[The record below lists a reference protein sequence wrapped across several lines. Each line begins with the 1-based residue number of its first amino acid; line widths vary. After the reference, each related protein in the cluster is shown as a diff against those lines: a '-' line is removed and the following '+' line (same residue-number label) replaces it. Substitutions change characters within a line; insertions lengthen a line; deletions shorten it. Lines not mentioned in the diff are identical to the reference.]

1 VELVDWGQTV
11 SRQSREWAGDTPT
24 LLAFGAIAVAAIGLA
39 YLALTGVHIG
49 GSQAPSTVT
58 SSSSS
63 SSSSLATS
71 STPTATPAPSGS
83 VVDLVGGSEGW
94 WSTSVG
100 AGAVPGVT
108 AGVRVG
114 GSEAN
119 TASLASQLATTEV
132 SSGRL
137 VLVQAGA
144 QDIVDG
150 ATGEQIDAGIR
161 GLWSSVTERGGRP
174 VAVLLQPSNT
184 FPGSVIAVNG
194 LIRASALEQGVAVL
208 DLTTPVANA
217 DGTWAAGL
225 SDDGLQ
231 PNAAGTALLV
241 QAVSSQLPG
250 LVGTDSAQG

>member
-1 VELVDWGQTV
+1 MKLVNWGQSV
-11 SRQSREWAGDTPT
+11 SRQSREWTGDTPT

-49 GSQAPSTVT
+49 GSQAPSAVT
-58 SSSSS
+58 SS

-94 WSTSVG
+94 WSASVG

-119 TASLASQLATTEV
+119 TASLASQLATAEV

-137 VLVQAGA
+137 VLVQAGT

-161 GLWSSVTERGGRP
+161 SLWSNVTDRGGRP

-194 LIRASALEQGVAVL
+194 LIRASALAQGVAVL
-208 DLTTPVANA
+208 DLTTPVSNA

-250 LVGTDSAQG
+250 LVGTNSPEG

>member
-1 VELVDWGQTV
+1 VELVDWGQSV
-11 SRQSREWAGDTPT
+11 SRQSREWTGDTPT

-49 GSQAPSTVT
+49 GSQAPSAVT
-58 SSSSS
+58 SS

-71 STPTATPAPSGS
+71 STPTATATPAPSGS

-94 WSTSVG
+94 WSASVG

-119 TASLASQLATTEV
+119 TASLASQLATAEV

-137 VLVQAGA
+137 MLVQAGT

-161 GLWSSVTERGGRP
+161 SLWTSVTDRGGRP

-194 LIRASALEQGVAVL
+194 LIRASALAQGVAVL

-250 LVGTDSAQG
+250 LVGTDSPQG